1 MGCRGINYELMTF
14 LTLGELTSLRIELL
28 WRYMLSSSQLKF
40 VVDVL
45 VTIGEVSLAS
55 LVIPYFIS
63 SGLSVSQLVVGFLAF
78 MGSWILGLVVARK
91 IV

>member
-1 MGCRGINYELMTF
+1 
-14 LTLGELTSLRIELL
+14 
-28 WRYMLSSSQLKF
+28 MLSSSQLKF

-45 VTIGEVSLAS
+45 VTIGEISLAS
-55 LVIPYFIS
+55 LVVPYFIS
-63 SGLSVSQLVVGFLAF
+63 SGLSVGQLVVGFFAF